1 MPYTHY
7 IPKEPMFNFFSHQT
21 ESPESIDPL
30 FATEKE
36 LILYVIK
43 EATITSEIYKEH
55 SLPEWKAQYP
65 VVQSHLLSYNVWKED
80 RTIIGEWAKTSDD
93 EEILR
98 AIYENRRSGFLYT
111 KDENICHPELYLNV
125 HLPDDLIDCYIDS
138 SSFLRETL
146 SEESDR
152 LKSMLKVGFNSTVM
166 ITSSSFLNEKIQ
178 SRIDEIVAI
187 KRKKKEDKTKDKL
200 KAFLIT
206 ASATKSVLTG
216 NAIDDVVDAS
226 INDTVNDDVLDY
238 MNKLF
243 GDKK

>member
-1 MPYTHY
+1 
-7 IPKEPMFNFFSHQT
+7 MFNFFSHQT
-21 ESPESIDPL
+21 ESPESPESIEPL

-36 LILYVIK
+36 LILNVI
-43 EATITSEIYKEH
+43 EHATITSEIYKEH
-55 SLPEWKAQYP
+55 SLPEWKEQYP
-65 VVQSHLLSYNVWKED
+65 KRRGHVFSYDVWKED

-125 HLPDDLIDCYIDS
+125 HLPDDLIDCYINS
-138 SSFLRETL
+138 AFFLRETL

-152 LKSMLKVGFNSTVM
+152 LHDMLKVGFNSTV
-166 ITSSSFLNEKIQ
+166 NEKIQ
-178 SRIDEIVAI
+178 RLIDEIVII

-216 NAIDDVVDAS
+216 KSIDDVVEAS
-226 INDTVNDDVLDY
+226 ITEDVDDDVLDY
-238 MNKLF
+238 MNKLL
-243 GDKK
+243 GKVK

>member
-1 MPYTHY
+1 
-7 IPKEPMFNFFSHQT
+7 MFNFFSHQT
-21 ESPESIDPL
+21 ESNSVPVPDPDPL

-65 VVQSHLLSYNVWKED
+65 ERRGPIFLLDVWRED
-80 RTIIGEWAKTSDD
+80 TTIIGEWAKTSDD

-98 AIYENRRSGFLYT
+98 AIYDTHRTGFLYT
-111 KDENICHPELYLNV
+111 NHYLTSDENIFHPKLYLNV

-152 LKSMLKVGFNSTVM
+152 LHDMLKVGFNST
-166 ITSSSFLNEKIQ
+166 LNEKIQ

-206 ASATKSVLTG
+206 AAATKSVLTG
-216 NAIDDVVDAS
+216 KSIDDVVEETITED
-226 INDTVNDDVLDY
+226 VDDKVLDY

-243 GDKK
+243 GEVKSRKSIYD

>member
-1 MPYTHY
+1 
-7 IPKEPMFNFFSHQT
+7 MFNFFSNPT
-21 ESPESIDPL
+21 ESPDPDPL

-36 LILYVIK
+36 LILSVIRC
-43 EATITSEIYKEH
+43 TTTTSKIYKEH
-55 SLPEWKAQYP
+55 SLPEWKAQYSIK
-65 VVQSHLLSYNVWKED
+65 QGRIHAYNVWEND
-80 RTIIGEWAKTSDD
+80 QQLICELAKTSDD

-98 AIYENRRSGFLYT
+98 AIYDTHRDGFFLLY
-111 KDENICHPELYLNV
+111 IGQMQYPELYLNV

-152 LKSMLKVGFNSTVM
+152 LHDMLKVGFNSTV
-166 ITSSSFLNEKIQ
+166 NEKIQ
-178 SRIDEIVAI
+178 SRIDEIVII
-187 KRKKKEDKTKDKL
+187 KRKNKEDKTKDKL

-216 NAIDDVVDAS
+216 NSIDDVVEDS
-226 INDTVNDDVLDY
+226 ITEDVDDKVLDY

>member
-1 MPYTHY
+1 
-7 IPKEPMFNFFSHQT
+7 MFNFFSNQT

-43 EATITSEIYKEH
+43 EATTTSEIYNEH
-55 SLPEWKAQYP
+55 SLDEWKAQYSIK
-65 VVQSHLLSYNVWKED
+65 QGRIHAYNVWEND
-80 RTIIGEWAKTSDD
+80 QQLICELVKTSDD

-98 AIYENRRSGFLYT
+98 AIYDTHRDGFFLLY
-111 KDENICHPELYLNV
+111 IGQMQYPELYLNV

-146 SEESDR
+146 SEESNR
-152 LKSMLKVGFNSTVM
+152 LHDMLKVGFNST
-166 ITSSSFLNEKIQ
+166 LNEKIQ

-206 ASATKSVLTG
+206 AAATKSVLTG

>member
-1 MPYTHY
+1 
-7 IPKEPMFNFFSHQT
+7 MFNFFSHQT
-21 ESPESIDPL
+21 ESNSVPDPDPL

-55 SLPEWKAQYP
+55 SLPEWKAQYSKRRGH
-65 VVQSHLLSYNVWKED
+65 VFLYDVWKED

-98 AIYENRRSGFLYT
+98 AIYDTHRTGFVLVYISEIIYP
-111 KDENICHPELYLNV
+111 KLYLNV
-125 HLPDDLIDCYIDS
+125 NLPDDLIDCYINS
-138 SSFLRETL
+138 PIFLREDL
-146 SEESDR
+146 SKESDR
-152 LKSMLKVGFNSTVM
+152 LHDMLKVGFNST
-166 ITSSSFLNEKIQ
+166 LNEKIQ

>member
-1 MPYTHY
+1 
-7 IPKEPMFNFFSHQT
+7 MFNFFSHQT
-21 ESPESIDPL
+21 ESNSVPDPDPL

-43 EATITSEIYKEH
+43 EATINSEIYKEH
-55 SLPEWKAQYP
+55 SLPEWKAQYSKRRGH
-65 VVQSHLLSYNVWKED
+65 VFSYDVWRED

-98 AIYENRRSGFLYT
+98 AIYDTHRTGFLYMN
-111 KDENICHPELYLNV
+111 DENIFHPKLYLNV

-146 SEESDR
+146 SEEFLR
-152 LKSMLKVGFNSTVM
+152 LHDMLKVGFNST
-166 ITSSSFLNEKIQ
+166 LNEKIQ

-206 ASATKSVLTG
+206 AAATKSVLTG

-226 INDTVNDDVLDY
+226 INDTVNDEVLEY
-238 MNKLF
+238 MTKLF
-243 GDKK
+243 GKVK

>member
-1 MPYTHY
+1 MPYNTFIH
-7 IPKEPMFNFFSHQT
+7 KELMFNFFSHQT
-21 ESPESIDPL
+21 ESNSVPDPDPL

-55 SLPEWKAQYP
+55 SLPEWKAQYSKRRGH
-65 VVQSHLLSYNVWKED
+65 VFLYDVWRED

-111 KDENICHPELYLNV
+111 KDEIYCHPELYLNV

-152 LKSMLKVGFNSTVM
+152 LHDMLKVGFNST
-166 ITSSSFLNEKIQ
+166 LNEKIQ

-206 ASATKSVLTG
+206 AAATKSVLTG

>member
-1 MPYTHY
+1 MPYNNH
-7 IPKEPMFNFFSHQT
+7 IQNKHMFNFFSHQT

-43 EATITSEIYKEH
+43 EATINSEIYNERA
-55 SLPEWKAQYP
+55 LPEWKAQYSKRQGP
-65 VVQSHLLSYNVWKED
+65 IFLHDVWED
-80 RTIIGEWAKTSDD
+80 DEKLILELAKTSDD

-98 AIYENRRSGFLYT
+98 AIYDTHRTGFVLVYLCVEE
-111 KDENICHPELYLNV
+111 KIYPKLYLNV
-125 HLPDDLIDCYIDS
+125 HLPDDLIDCYINS
-138 SSFLRETL
+138 PIFLREDL
-146 SEESDR
+146 SEEFLR
-152 LKSMLKVGFNSTVM
+152 LYDMLKVGFNST
-166 ITSSSFLNEKIQ
+166 LNEKIQ

>member
-1 MPYTHY
+1 
-7 IPKEPMFNFFSHQT
+7 MFNFFFHQT
-21 ESPESIDPL
+21 ESNSVPVPDPDPL

-36 LILYVIK
+36 LILNVIK
-43 EATITSEIYKEH
+43 EATINSEIYKEH

-65 VVQSHLLSYNVWKED
+65 ERRGPVFSYDVWRED

-98 AIYENRRSGFLYT
+98 AIYENRRSGFLYMN
-111 KDENICHPELYLNV
+111 DENYCHPKLYLNV
-125 HLPDDLIDCYIDS
+125 HLPDDLIDCYINS
-138 SSFLRETL
+138 PIFLRETL
-146 SEESDR
+146 SEEFLR
-152 LKSMLKVGFNSTVM
+152 LHDMSKVGFNST
-166 ITSSSFLNEKIQ
+166 LNEKIQ